1 VAERPVALP
10 PEKAGGVMP
19 VYRIF
24 QNTAFDPK
32 DIEVMSAA
40 FDDVCH
46 DLGFEVKDSVLRD
59 IIAKVIIECA
69 QKGIRNHTDLRKGA
83 HDALGGWGLAR
94 LAS

>member
-1 VAERPVALP
+1 
-10 PEKAGGVMP
+10 MP

-24 QNTAFDPK
+24 QNTAFNPE

-46 DLGFEVKDSVLRD
+46 DLGFEVKDGVLHD

-69 QKGIRNHTDLRKGA
+69 QKGIRNHTDLRADA

-94 LAS
+94 LGSS